1 MRSDEVELHP
11 VNMIRE
17 SGCVGMLFRT
27 IIEQKKDLWRVGVA
41 HFSFVHSPSKGPF
54 KVSSPY
60 PLQLPTISWLTF
72 LIGPPVAQISL
83 HHLWL

>member
-1 MRSDEVELHP
+1 MIKIEPHP
-11 VNMIRE
+11 VNMIKE
-17 SGCVGMLFRT
+17 SGYVVMLFRT
-27 IIEQKKDLWRVGVA
+27 IIEQKKDLWRVIVA
-41 HFSFVHSPSKGPF
+41 HFSFVHSPSKGHF

-60 PLQLPTISWLTF
+60 LLKLPTISWPTF